1 VELLQEGV
9 HVVLIVCS
17 DRDASIFSNGW
28 AVSAAENLS
37 LLQRVAYQP
46 VSGRRLVRMVCSF
59 ADF

>member
-1 VELLQEGV
+1 VVVTASVELLQEGI
-9 HVVLIVCS
+9 HVVLIVGG

-46 VSGRRLVRMVCSF
+46 VS
-59 ADF
+59 A